1 MEKDTRKSRLIFD
14 AKIARKLLKMG
25 YVVIDIKPNRE
36 NTDKSIFVF
45 ENTEE
50 FKLALADVMDD
61 VKARAEIKDESE
73 FEQLTFDDIV

>member
-1 MEKDTRKSRLIFD
+1 MEINEKDMRKSRLIFD

-25 YVVIDIKPNRE
+25 FVVIDIKPNRE

-50 FKLALADVMDD
+50 FKSALTQILD
-61 VKARAEIKDESE
+61 EIKAKKENE
-73 FEQLTFDDIV
+73 YEQISFDNMD

>member
-1 MEKDTRKSRLIFD
+1 MEINEKDTRQSRLIFD

-25 YVVIDIKPNRE
+25 FVVIDIKPNRE

-50 FKLALADVMDD
+50 FKCALTQILD
-61 VKARAEIKDESE
+61 EIKAQKEAE
-73 FEQLTFDDIV
+73 YEPMAFDGLA

>member
-1 MEKDTRKSRLIFD
+1 MEIKERDTRKSRLIFD

-25 YVVIDIKPNRE
+25 FVVIDIKPNRE

-50 FKLALADVMDD
+50 FKQTLTQIIDEM
-61 VKARAEIKDESE
+61 KANKTAEEAE
-73 FEQLTFDDIV
+73 